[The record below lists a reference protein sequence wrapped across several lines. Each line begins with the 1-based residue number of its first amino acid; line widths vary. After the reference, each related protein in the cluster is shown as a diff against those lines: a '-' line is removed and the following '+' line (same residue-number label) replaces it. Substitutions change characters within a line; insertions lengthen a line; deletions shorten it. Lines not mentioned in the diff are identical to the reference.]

1 MSKFEGSEDWAE
13 WPPEEKPDKDRFD
26 LGICDGYGIR
36 EMSLVEVDGGI
47 RLTLS
52 EGRDWVGKTLS
63 PGMARR
69 VGTWLLCHA
78 RQGHEQEEEA

>member
-1 MSKFEGSEDWAE
+1 MSGFEGLEDWAE
-13 WPPEEKPDKDRFD
+13 WPPEEQPSEDRYD
-26 LGICDGYGIR
+26 LGVRDGYGLP
-36 EMSLVEVDGGI
+36 EMSLVAVDGGI

-69 VGTWLLCHA
+69 VGRWLLDHA
-78 RQGHEQEEEA
+78 GQEHKHEEES